1 MRNTSKSSPFAIATG
16 LSATSDEHA
25 IAELNQHRTHAL
37 RQWRPSP
44 THLVHLPIAAPR
56 DADPYLFVLLADQ
69 ELGERRPE
77 QAESLIEAAYAAY
90 DQCRFGS

>member
-1 MRNTSKSSPFAIATG
+1 MGNTSKRSPFVIAAG
-16 LSATSDEHA
+16 LSPVRDDHP
-25 IAELNQHRTHAL
+25 IAGLDQHRMHAL

-44 THLVHLPIAAPR
+44 AQLLHLPIAR
-56 DADPYLFVLLADQ
+56 LHDADPYLFVLLADQ

-77 QAESLIEAAYAAY
+77 QAESLIEAAYSAY

>member
-1 MRNTSKSSPFAIATG
+1 MRNTSKSSPFVIAIG
-16 LSATSDEHA
+16 PSEIRDEHT
-25 IAELNQHRTHAL
+25 IAGLNQHRTHAL

-44 THLVHLPIAAPR
+44 AQLVHLPIAKPH

-69 ELGERRPE
+69 ELEAQRPD
-77 QAESLIEAAYAAY
+77 QAESLIEAAYAVY

>member
-1 MRNTSKSSPFAIATG
+1 MRNTSKSSPFVIATSLSMIRDEYAIAG
-16 LSATSDEHA
+16 
-25 IAELNQHRTHAL
+25 LNQHRTHAL

-44 THLVHLPIAAPR
+44 AQLVHLPIAQPR